1 MTLGPGRS
9 WDIAKLQK
17 VRKYIILSFS
27 CLHLNSNKV
36 SHDCVGGAL
45 PTSLW
50 KMLVGWLVELVRS
63 SWAHYS
69 KELWNSHSSPRTVV
83 SLAMEVQTKHEVLI
97 AIISSNEQMSR
108 PKKSVVV
115 EEKGKGMLNNR
126 SWENLKDLVYFPFFP
141 NLQFTSLHSE
151 NKLLPFLEERN

>member
-1 MTLGPGRS
+1 
-9 WDIAKLQK
+9 
-17 VRKYIILSFS
+17 
-27 CLHLNSNKV
+27 
-36 SHDCVGGAL
+36 
-45 PTSLW
+45 
-50 KMLVGWLVELVRS
+50 
-63 SWAHYS
+63 
-69 KELWNSHSSPRTVV
+69 
-83 SLAMEVQTKHEVLI
+83 MEVQTKHEVLI

-115 EEKGKGMLNNR
+115 EEKVKGMLNNR